1 MINLIALMLVL
12 AGVVFVY
19 DARILSDRWF
29 GFGDQNEATA
39 RIENFRFYICYNR
52 GTNFV
57 FLGTNWTGSFWLLA
71 HLGPGLFGTATLSR
85 TPWYILEL
93 S

>member
-57 FLGTNWTGSFWLLA
+57 FLGNQLDRFFLAPCTFGTGSFWYS
-71 HLGPGLFGTATLSR
+71 HTLKTTMVYTR
-85 TPWYILEL
+85 T
-93 S
+93 